1 MMKRSNIQPLA
12 LLLALMFVLLPGC
25 AETGT
30 AEISEDV
37 YAAAGDGQIVD
48 IRDRYT
54 ADGELHGSDAGA
66 PVQTLLL
73 DNAEDNERVSSEALF
88 EISEDANTRLGI
100 TASWR
105 RSGETLYVGVASA
118 EGTIYAL
125 GLTSGAA
132 HGIIDLSGLPADEYA
147 VTMFSGN
154 DADVFASLSYQ
165 IA

>member
-1 MMKRSNIQPLA
+1 MIKRSNIKLPA

-73 DNAEDNERVSSEALF
+73 DNAEDNERASSEALF

-118 EGTIYAL
+118 
-125 GLTSGAA
+125 
-132 HGIIDLSGLPADEYA
+132 
-147 VTMFSGN
+147 
-154 DADVFASLSYQ
+154 
-165 IA
+165 

>member
-1 MMKRSNIQPLA
+1 MIKRSNIKLPA

-54 ADGELHGSDAGA
+54 ADGELPGSDAGA

-73 DNAEDNERVSSEALF
+73 DNAEGNERVSSEALF

-105 RSGETLYVGVASA
+105 QSGETLYVGVASA
-118 EGTIYAL
+118 EGPIYAL

-132 HGIIDLSGLPADEYA
+132 HGTIDLSGLPAGEYA

>member
-1 MMKRSNIQPLA
+1 M
-12 LLLALMFVLLPGC
+12 
-25 AETGT
+25 
-30 AEISEDV
+30 
-37 YAAAGDGQIVD
+37 D

-105 RSGETLYVGVASA
+105 QSGETLYVGVASA

>member
-54 ADGELHGSDAGA
+54 ADVELHGSDAGA

-73 DNAEDNERVSSEALF
+73 DNAEDNDGCHPKPCLRYPRTRTRAWALPP
-88 EISEDANTRLGI
+88 A
-100 TASWR
+100 
-105 RSGETLYVGVASA
+105 GVDQAK
-118 EGTIYAL
+118 
-125 GLTSGAA
+125 
-132 HGIIDLSGLPADEYA
+132 HC
-147 VTMFSGN
+147 M
-154 DADVFASLSYQ
+154 
-165 IA
+165 